1 MVVNSSSNNRSSSG
15 VNNRAAQTGSSHHRP
30 AQEESSNVSN
40 RGQWRVRTTAKSRL
54 VTKIGISALFGA
66 VAFLLAQGL
75 DAQVGAPVILG
86 IGASVFVSGVAF
98 MTQFL
103 VEVEERIDNVDATLQ
118 SMENR
123 YDQHNRETRRM
134 ITDEFTKINAAT
146 ELFGAV
152 EASALKTDA
161 VTQLVK
167 NSTAVQRDSPSL
179 VFDFAQAEIT
189 RLSGY
194 LKVLGHSGD
203 VVYEGEDRDWLLG
216 LTRVA
221 SMSVD
226 ATSLTTVDAGGRGFV
241 DGGLWNSD
249 LGQRYLEAQRDA
261 IKRGVAI
268 RRVFIVDRP
277 ELQDDPDFVS
287 ILLQHV
293 DIQVN
298 VRTLRADA
306 IVATR
311 RASLI
316 DFIVIDG
323 VLSYQ
328 ATPASRVANRPPT
341 IATTTLVTDSD
352 RVQERVARYEDLWAS
367 ASPFHP
373 ERFTP

>member
-1 MVVNSSSNNRSSSG
+1 M
-15 VNNRAAQTGSSHHRP
+15 
-30 AQEESSNVSN
+30 
-40 RGQWRVRTTAKSRL
+40 
-54 VTKIGISALFGA
+54 FGLI
-66 VAFLLAQGL
+66 AFLLAQGL

-98 MTQFL
+98 LTQFL
-103 VEVEERIDNVDATLQ
+103 VDVEGRIDTVEATLQ
-118 SMENR
+118 SVEHR
-123 YDQHNRETRRM
+123 YDQHNEETRQM
-134 ITDEFTKINAAT
+134 ITDEFKKINAAT

-152 EASALKTDA
+152 EASALKTDS

-167 NSTAVQRDSPSL
+167 NSTAVKRDIPPL
-179 VFDFAQAEIT
+179 VFDFAQAEIM

-194 LKVLGHSGD
+194 LKVLSHAGD

-221 SMSVD
+221 STTID

-261 IKRGVAI
+261 VRKDVDI
-268 RRVFIVDRP
+268 RRIFIIDRP
-277 ELQDDPDFVS
+277 ELQEDADFVN
-287 ILLQHV
+287 ILRQHV
-293 DIQVN
+293 DIGVT
-298 VRTLRADA
+298 VRTLMADDIA
-306 IVATR
+306 ATR

-341 IATTTLVTDSD
+341 IATTTLVTDVN
-352 RVQERVARYEDLWAS
+352 RVAERIARYEDLWTNAQPFVYPAS
-367 ASPFHP
+367 
-373 ERFTP
+373 